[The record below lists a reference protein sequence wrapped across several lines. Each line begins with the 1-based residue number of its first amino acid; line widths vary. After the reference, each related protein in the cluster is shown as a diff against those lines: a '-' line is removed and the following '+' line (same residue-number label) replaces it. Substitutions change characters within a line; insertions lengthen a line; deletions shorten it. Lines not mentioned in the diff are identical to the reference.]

1 MAIDKITAD
10 GIADNAIGTSKIG
23 ADVIVAED
31 IAANA
36 ITVSEIQDNAVT
48 TAKILDANITHAKL
62 HNTMDLTGKTVTLP
76 AITGNLDVTGIVDSN
91 ERTLLVTTTI
101 SNVTS
106 VDFNSTYITDTY
118 NTYDVVFNNVKPV
131 NNVVRLRARM
141 GESDTAITSSGYSWI
156 MQMRGSKAND
166 SNQNY
171 YNYDNVENYMAVT
184 PNDNN
189 FGLGNGSSENF
200 NCHMRFRNLR
210 EINLAKG
217 FEVLSGVW
225 RTGNLFGV
233 GNYWATWTQGIGW
246 NFENK
251 PNKKDFITFYLSSG
265 NFASGTVKLF
275 GLNL

>member
-31 IAANA
+31 IANNA
-36 ITVSEIQDNAVT
+36 ITVSEIQDAAV
-48 TAKILDANITHAKL
+48 THAKL
-62 HNTMDLTGKTVTLP
+62 HTDMNLTGKTVTLP
-76 AITGNLDVTGIVDSN
+76 TITGNLDVTGIVDSN

-101 SNVTS
+101 SDVAS

-131 NNVVRLRARM
+131 NNAVRLRARM
-141 GESDTAITSSGYSWI
+141 GDSDTAETDPDYTWL
-156 MQMRGSKAND
+156 MQVRGPKPND

-171 YNYDNVENYMAVT
+171 YNYDNQENYMAVT

-189 FGLGNGSSENF
+189 FGLGNGTSHNF

-210 EINLAKG
+210 ETNLTKG
-217 FEVLSGVW
+217 FEVLNGAW
-225 RTGNLFGV
+225 RTGTYSYF
-233 GNYWATWTQGIGW
+233 GNYWASWTQGIGFDHS
-246 NFENK
+246 NFA
-251 PNKKDFITFYLSSG
+251 NKKNFITFFLNSG